1 MGTTEEKPVVW
12 LQMLCPVAIEFT
24 EDVSEGTTGA
34 GHERGVHVEHT
45 GVFSGLFEILFNDW
59 LSTGRSKS
67 DSLEHANKIAP
78 EGEKRGAVDVG
89 ASA

>member
-1 MGTTEEKPVVW
+1 MGTAEEKPVVW
-12 LQMLCPVAIEFT
+12 LQMLRAVAIEFT
-24 EDVSEGTTGA
+24 EDMGEGTTGA

-45 GVFSGLFEILFNDW
+45 GVFSGLFEILFDNRLDA
-59 LSTGRSKS
+59 SRSKS